1 MNDALHLYGL
11 RWHHLILV
19 LVDLRHDMNH
29 CTEIVIVIV
38 IVLQYRHE
46 RVKWQKVKDDKS
58 TEGPIE
64 KETRGPNTVN
74 VLAIN

>member
-1 MNDALHLYGL
+1 MASDYTE
-11 RWHHLILV
+11 V
-19 LVDLRHDMNH
+19 LVN
-29 CTEIVIVIV
+29 CYCYCYCYIA
-38 IVLQYRHE
+38 LQYRHE

>member
-1 MNDALHLYGL
+1 ML
-11 RWHHLILV
+11 RTINV
-19 LVDLRHDMNH
+19 
-29 CTEIVIVIV
+29 IVIVIV
-38 IVLQYRHE
+38 IVIALQYRHE

-74 VLAIN
+74 VIAIN